1 MYCLRC
7 GHPLKPG
14 GRFCAGCGQPVAAAP
29 VPPAGSQAVPPP
41 AAAKPVPPLPPLA
54 GRPAVPVPPV
64 RGGPAVSP
72 PPRPAPPPSI
82 PPATTAPVPAPLR
95 SKPAAE
101 QPLPGRSRHS
111 AGFALAAAILV
122 PGAGQAYNGQFGLGI
137 LVLLGSVLIFP
148 YFLGIWGAAHVAKKI
163 AAAGGR
169 EGRGGFAWVLIQ
181 AMLGANLLLFT
192 LVLLTVTG
200 VLP

>member
-1 MYCLRC
+1 MYCVRC

-29 VPPAGSQAVPPP
+29 APPAGSQAAPPP
-41 AAAKPVPPLPPLA
+41 AAAKHA
-54 GRPAVPVPPV
+54 M
-64 RGGPAVSP
+64 P
-72 PPRPAPPPSI
+72 PPAKKQAA
-82 PPATTAPVPAPLR
+82 PPATTAAAPDPLRPAAGALQNGMRPAAPAP
-95 SKPAAE
+95 SPAPSAG
-101 QPLPGRSRHS
+101 QSLPGRSRHS
-111 AGFALAAAILV
+111 AGLALAAAILV

-137 LVLLGSVLIFP
+137 LVLLGSVLILP
-148 YFLGIWGAAHVAKKI
+148 YFLGIWGAAHVAKQI

-169 EGRGGFAWVLIQ
+169 SGRGGPAWILIQ

-200 VLP
+200 VLS